1 LQTEKT
7 YVSHGNKL
15 QSNDSTPMTKMTTE
29 TNATCIQTQKQMLE
43 NQIKV
48 TVKRTSE
55 HIETKNR
62 QQKEKGKTKEK
73 SIKVPGPS
81 LYTD

>member
-43 NQIKV
+43 NQMKG

-62 QQKEKGKTKEK
+62 QQKKKKQKKERQK
-73 SIKVPGPS
+73 KRV
-81 LYTD
+81 